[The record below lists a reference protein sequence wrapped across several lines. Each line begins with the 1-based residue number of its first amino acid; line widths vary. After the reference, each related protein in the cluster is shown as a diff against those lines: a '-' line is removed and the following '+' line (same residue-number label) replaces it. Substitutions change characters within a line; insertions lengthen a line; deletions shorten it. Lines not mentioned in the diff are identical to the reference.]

1 MGLSFLKAE
10 GERGTQV
17 HRAGLE
23 MAQLAERLLCKHEDP
38 VSDHQNH
45 VKSRERQQ
53 ESETPVLWE
62 QG

>member
-1 MGLSFLKAE
+1 MGLGFLKVE

-23 MAQLAERLLCKHEDP
+23 MAQLAELDLA
-38 VSDHQNH
+38 SDHQNH

-53 ESETPVLWE
+53 ETEIPVLWE